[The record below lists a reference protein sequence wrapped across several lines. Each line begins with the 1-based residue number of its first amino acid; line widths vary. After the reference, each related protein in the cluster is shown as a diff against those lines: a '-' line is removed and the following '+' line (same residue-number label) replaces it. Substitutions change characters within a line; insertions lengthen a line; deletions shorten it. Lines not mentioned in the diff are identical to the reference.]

1 MLQVLKYCRNA
12 NDFWPP
18 RSSDHK
24 MAPKWTANDPRQ
36 QTIPTVDGKMIPR
49 GKSECLQII
58 VSSLLS
64 TKIINWT
71 DFALQINAKYKI
83 EGTEKIHVKLL
94 QLMRQKINAIIF
106 FLSLRAGGIF
116 QILQNDWFRER
127 AVFLRSC
134 PLTRVES
141 LWKLHSQVYLL
152 LVNEQKPWFVKLF
165 F

>member
-1 MLQVLKYCRNA
+1 MLKVLKYCRNA
-12 NDFWPP
+12 KDFWPP
-18 RSSDHK
+18 RSPDRK
-24 MAPKWTANDPRQ
+24 MVTKMNRKWSSTANDPHCRRQ
-36 QTIPTVDGKMIPR
+36 NDPERKIG
-49 GKSECLQII
+49 CLQII

-64 TKIINWT
+64 AKIINWT

-94 QLMRQKINAIIF
+94 HLMRQKINAIIF
-106 FLSLRAGGIF
+106 FLSLRAGLIF

-141 LWKLHSQVYLL
+141 LWQLHSQVYFL
-152 LVNEQKPWFVKLF
+152 LVNEQKPWFE
-165 F
+165 